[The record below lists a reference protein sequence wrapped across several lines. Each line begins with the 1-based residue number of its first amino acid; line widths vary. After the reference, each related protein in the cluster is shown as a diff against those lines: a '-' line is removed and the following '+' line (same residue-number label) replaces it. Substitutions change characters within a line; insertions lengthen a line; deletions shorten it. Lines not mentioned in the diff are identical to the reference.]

1 MPRLQPKRFLFI
13 KRGDEYNSFHCFSR
27 YRPKSKPHQNTADQA
42 DIAAFSPA
50 IPTSLK
56 LKIMIFKKGT
66 AFFVN
71 LLRILRETLLR

>member
-1 MPRLQPKRFLFI
+1 MSIIHFI
-13 KRGDEYNSFHCFSR
+13 ASVGTDQN
-27 YRPKSKPHQNTADQA
+27 QNTAAQA

-50 IPTSLK
+50 IPSLK

>member
-1 MPRLQPKRFLFI
+1 MSIIHFI
-13 KRGDEYNSFHCFSR
+13 ASVGTDQN
-27 YRPKSKPHQNTADQA
+27 QNTAAQA

-71 LLRILRETLLR
+71 LLRILREILLR